1 MIDGMT
7 EHDHGRA
14 LDLANYFAIRCREE
28 ASDLL
33 QEAFVRALGGER
45 RCRRG
50 VPLLLFL
57 GGIMKSLASQA
68 VESWKAGHRHAQ
80 ATDEFFLV
88 RAADQPSPEHVV
100 TSRMDDGAVL
110 AKIRD
115 EVADDYELQLILEGI
130 TDGMKGVQL
139 EELIGIDAKALASLQ
154 RKFQRRIGELKA
166 ERASA

>member
-7 EHDHGRA
+7 EHDHERA
-14 LDLANYFAIRCREE
+14 LDLAGYFAIRCRGE

-33 QEAFVRALGGER
+33 QEALVRALGGER

-50 VPLLLFL
+50 VPLLVFL

-68 VESWKAGHRHAQ
+68 VESWKEGHRHVQ
-80 ATDEFFLV
+80 ATDDFF
-88 RAADQPSPEHVV
+88 RAKAADEPSPEHVV
-100 TSRMDDGAVL
+100 ISKIDDGAVVT
-110 AKIRD
+110 KIRD
-115 EVADDYELQLILEGI
+115 EIGDDYDLQLLLEGI

-166 ERASA
+166 ERISA